1 MFSRMGRQSIRF
13 TPFHIAGALLLLAGL
28 VLAVYHGLEQ
38 FGLVSRFG
46 WTSWSHIHFVT
57 IGGFTQLLFGMLPQ
71 LTARKLDRPLP
82 SKWYDWMNF
91 VGLNGG
97 FMLLWYGRGG
107 GHTWAFDGGLYLI
120 WLIVA
125 GLLVFLLK
133 MIMQSDRAWNAT
145 SGLYLVSIFVFL
157 WGITYAYGLFA
168 HVWQV
173 PGGWLGLREAH
184 VHANAWGFLGLAAI
198 GTLYDL
204 FPRVLDTELY
214 SERLKNY
221 SAWFFVAGIFP
232 LITGPWLGRGRT
244 VTATGLVLFATGFVL
259 YLYNLIRTYRATE
272 SRSGIA
278 TSLLAAQFW
287 MLGPAGFAPF
297 VLFGVEWVSPAFIE
311 DGALH
316 FFFMGWALPI
326 AFAGLLLYFRNL
338 PCIREGRLGLAERV
352 DPTDLFPDGAVP
364 SVISTWMIWVW
375 NLAILVVGVGF
386 FYQDQA
392 WSAYLFGSGY
402 TVLVLL
408 WLYMLIQ
415 VFRVRRSLRDR
426 AGATTELNP

>member
-1 MFSRMGRQSIRF
+1 MARQSIRF
-13 TPFHIAGALLLLAGL
+13 TPFHLAGAVLLFAGL

-38 FGLVSRFG
+38 FGLVPRQG

-71 LTARKLDRPLP
+71 LTARKLDRPQL
-82 SKWYDWMNF
+82 STRYGWVNF

-97 FMLLWYGRGG
+97 FLLLWYGRGW
-107 GHTWAFDGGLYLI
+107 GHAWAFDLGLYAI
-120 WLIVA
+120 WLLVA
-125 GLLVFLLK
+125 GLLVVLLK
-133 MIMQSDRAWNAT
+133 LVMRSDRAWDAT
-145 SGLYLVSIFVFL
+145 VGLYLVSVFVFL

-204 FPRVLDTELY
+204 FPRVLDTTLY

-221 SAWFFVAGIFP
+221 SVWFFIVGIFP
-232 LITGPWLGRGRT
+232 LITGPWLGMGRT
-244 VTATGLVLFATGFVL
+244 VTAIGLVLFATGFAM
-259 YLYNLIRTYRATE
+259 YLYNLVRTYSAAD
-272 SRSGIA
+272 SRPRIA

-297 VLFGVEWVSPAFIE
+297 VLFGVEWVRPAFIE

-316 FFFMGWALPI
+316 FFFVGWALPI
-326 AFAGLLLYFRNL
+326 ALAGLLLYFRNL
-338 PCIREGRLGLAERV
+338 PCPREGRLELADRV
-352 DPTDLFPDGAVP
+352 DPTDLLPDGAVP
-364 SVISTWMIWVW
+364 AVLSTRMVALW
-375 NLAILVVGVGF
+375 NLSILLVGVGF
-386 FYQDQA
+386 FYQNQS
-392 WSAYLFGSGY
+392 WSAYLFGPGY
-402 TVLVLL
+402 TLLAVLWFYLL
-408 WLYMLIQ
+408 SRA
-415 VFRVRRSLRDR
+415 FRLRRSLRVR
-426 AGATTELNP
+426 SGASIESNP